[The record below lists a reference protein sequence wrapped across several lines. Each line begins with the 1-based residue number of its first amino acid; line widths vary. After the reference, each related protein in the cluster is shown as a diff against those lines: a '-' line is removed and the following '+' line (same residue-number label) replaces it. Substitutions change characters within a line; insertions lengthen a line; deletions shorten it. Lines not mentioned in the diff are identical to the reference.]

1 VDKKYVNQEDFVS
14 KSSVSTPFK
23 ANSFDLEIQNDKSDF
38 RVFEPF
44 RGLVNG
50 RTSYFHKSIS
60 GYNAARPQKI
70 QDLFDFYLFG
80 KNYKVLDML
89 NVKYIIDFNE
99 KNQLELKTNP
109 NAIGSAWFV
118 EELKSVKSHDEELL
132 KLDEM
137 DFKKTAISQK
147 LNDKKYIKNKEN
159 SIVLKSKKANQLIYK
174 VDAQTEQ
181 FAVFSE
187 AYYGSGWKV
196 MIQNSND
203 ESIDS
208 KSMNHYRVNYLLRGM
223 EVPVGNY
230 ELRFW
235 FEPQVIV
242 NGSIISVLSFVI
254 LLLSVGLYFKKKI
267 NV

>member
-1 VDKKYVNQEDFVS
+1 
-14 KSSVSTPFK
+14 
-23 ANSFDLEIQNDKSDF
+23 
-38 RVFEPF
+38 
-44 RGLVNG
+44 
-50 RTSYFHKSIS
+50 
-60 GYNAARPQKI
+60 
-70 QDLFDFYLFG
+70 
-80 KNYKVLDML
+80 ML

-118 EELKSVKSHDEELL
+118 EELKSVKNHDEELL

-147 LNDKKYIKNKEN
+147 LNDKKYIKNQEN

-174 VDAQTEQ
+174 VDTKTEQ

-235 FEPQVIV
+235 
-242 NGSIISVLSFVI
+242 LSLI
-254 LLLSVGLYFKKKI
+254 HI
-267 NV
+267 